1 MLFYFLSNLLP
12 LKCEN
17 IMAEDIREN
26 AMTSVSSV
34 DYVRGLKGK
43 DSVLIRPDDL
53 PHPNT
58 GSGIVI
64 GDMDNGKWYRI
75 AIGGIG
81 SAPSSAIINVANYY
95 SNTAP
100 GSKLL
105 YVSADGYSN
114 LQSVVLLSE
123 GGKKNI
129 SKARILYNKN
139 TTSRVM
145 LDVYVYSAANNEYY
159 IAYSNNINFT
169 FQTPEEVSETIPDN
183 YLVKEF
189 SL

>member
-1 MLFYFLSNLLP
+1 MLPCSLP

-26 AMTSVSSV
+26 AMTVSSSV

>member
-1 MLFYFLSNLLP
+1 MT
-12 LKCEN
+12 LKSTRMIEKIKEN
-17 IMAEDIREN
+17 E
-26 AMTSVSSV
+26 MTSASSV

-43 DSVLIRPDDL
+43 DSVLIAPSDL
-53 PHPNT
+53 PCPNT

-64 GDMDNGKWYRI
+64 GDMHNGKWYRI

-100 GSKLL
+100 GSKLF
-105 YVSADGYSN
+105 YVSADGYSD

-129 SKARILYNKN
+129 SKARILYKKS
-139 TTSRVM
+139 TTVRVM
-145 LDVYVYSAANNEYY
+145 LDVYVYSDANNEYY

-169 FQTPEEVSETIPDN
+169 FQTPEEVSETIPDS

>member
-1 MLFYFLSNLLP
+1 MIEKVKLSEAMNGLP
-12 LKCEN
+12 T
-17 IMAEDIREN
+17 IED
-26 AMTSVSSV
+26 S
-34 DYVRGLKGK
+34 DYVLSEKGNNVGK
-43 DSVLIRPDDL
+43 LLSSNL

-64 GDMDNGKWYRI
+64 GDMYNGKWYRI

-100 GSKLL
+100 GSKLF

-129 SKARILYNKN
+129 SKARILYNKS
-139 TTSRVM
+139 TTARVM
-145 LDVYVYSAANNEYY
+145 LDVYVYSDANNEYY

-169 FQTPEEVSETIPDN
+169 FQTPEEVSETIPDS